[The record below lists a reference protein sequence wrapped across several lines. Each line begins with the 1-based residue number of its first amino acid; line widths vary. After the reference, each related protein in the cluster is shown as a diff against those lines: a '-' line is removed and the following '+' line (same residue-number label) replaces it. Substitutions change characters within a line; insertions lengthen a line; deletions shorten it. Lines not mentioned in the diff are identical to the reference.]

1 MKKGIIF
8 FSCLVTVFLCHAADG
23 DYAVSKIPE
32 TLLKNS
38 HVVKRMEEK
47 RFELKNTGE
56 AYYTIKY
63 ALTVLDENGDKYTN
77 MVVHYDKFTE
87 IRSLDGTLFDATGKE
102 LKHVKNKDIRD
113 ISGVSDNNLM
123 DDDRVKFHNFYN
135 KVYPY
140 TVEYTIELKFNG
152 TMFYPSWMP
161 LEDESYS
168 VQESHFVFV
177 CPSSYKFRYKAS
189 NYDGQPV
196 VTNEKD
202 KQVSTWQV
210 KNLTAIK
217 DETFSPPLEDITTEI
232 LFGPGEFEMQD
243 YKGNMQSWEDLGKFL
258 YALKQGKDELPD
270 NVKQKVHQLTDGETD
285 AKEKIRKLYQYLQ
298 KNTRY
303 VSIQLG
309 IGGWQP
315 YDAKYVASKGYG
327 DCKALSN
334 YMFSLLKEAGIPAYY
349 TVIKAGDDEKD
360 INTGFPSSQFNH
372 VIVCVPLTKDT
383 VWLECTDQN
392 KPTGYMG
399 AFTGN
404 RHALLITEN
413 GGKLVKTPKYGLKEN
428 LQVRHVKAKLDEE
441 GTLQMTTNS
450 SYEAEQQDDVNDVI
464 NYLSKDKVKEY
475 LHRHFD
481 FGTYDITAFDY
492 KQNKGELPSVD
503 EQLGI
508 AVSNYATITG
518 KRLFVTPNVMTKSK
532 LRLNGN
538 EERKY
543 DIVLNY
549 EYRDIDS
556 VEIELP
562 AGYEPETKPQDVNL
576 SGKFGK
582 YSCSVK
588 LSGNKLYYYRNMEQ
602 YSGRYPAKDYAD
614 FVKYFEAVYKADH
627 ARVVLVKK
635 E

>member
-1 MKKGIIF
+1 
-8 FSCLVTVFLCHAADG
+8 
-23 DYAVSKIPE
+23 
-32 TLLKNS
+32 
-38 HVVKRMEEK
+38 
-47 RFELKNTGE
+47 
-56 AYYTIKY
+56 
-63 ALTVLDENGDKYTN
+63 
-77 MVVHYDKFTE
+77 
-87 IRSLDGTLFDATGKE
+87 
-102 LKHVKNKDIRD
+102 
-113 ISGVSDNNLM
+113 
-123 DDDRVKFHNFYN
+123 
-135 KVYPY
+135 
-140 TVEYTIELKFNG
+140 
-152 TMFYPSWMP
+152 
-161 LEDESYS
+161 
-168 VQESHFVFV
+168 
-177 CPSSYKFRYKAS
+177 
-189 NYDGQPV
+189 
-196 VTNEKD
+196 
-202 KQVSTWQV
+202 
-210 KNLTAIK
+210 
-217 DETFSPPLEDITTEI
+217 
-232 LFGPGEFEMQD
+232 
-243 YKGNMQSWEDLGKFL
+243 
-258 YALKQGKDELPD
+258 
-270 NVKQKVHQLTDGETD
+270 
-285 AKEKIRKLYQYLQ
+285 YLQ

-349 TVIKAGDDEKD
+349 TVIKAGDDERD
-360 INTGFPSSQFNH
+360 IYTEFPSSQFNH
-372 VIVCVPLTKDT
+372 VIVCVPLNKDT

-399 AFTGN
+399 SFTGN

-413 GGKLVKTPKYGLKEN
+413 GGKLVRTPKYGLNEN

-450 SYEAEQQDDVNDVI
+450 LYEAEQQDDVNDVI
-464 NYLSKDKVKEY
+464 NYLSKEKVKEY

-492 KQNKGELPSVD
+492 KQNKGDLPSVD

-532 LRLNGN
+532 LRLAEN
-538 EERKY
+538 ENRKY

-562 AGYEPETKPQDVNL
+562 AGYEPETKPQDVSL

-582 YSCSVK
+582 YNSSVK
-588 LSGNKLYYYRNMEQ
+588 LSGNKLYYYRHMEQ
-602 YSGRYPAKDYAD
+602 YGGRYPAKDYAD